1 MDSTEGSGISS
12 RDFREGSSGAASE
25 GASDDPPPPP
35 QIGSSAPEALGEIIS
50 LREWLDR
57 PERSVDVFECLHIFR
72 QIVDTVNLAH
82 SQGIVVYN
90 VRPSCFA
97 LLPFNRVSFVESAS
111 CSILGSIEKIEELE
125 AIPLKRILA
134 IELDWY
140 TSPEEAV
147 GASPSFA
154 SDIYRLGVLLFER
167 EMIKGSNLHQDP
179 IINLESISEIL
190 QSDFLNEPRDNLEDH
205 EAAIELKEQIE
216 EQELLLEFL
225 LQLQHRKQ
233 EMANKLHNDISCV
246 SSDIEEVLEQQS
258 ILKKK
263 GILHTETDKDENS
276 SLEKADQ
283 PSAEPPRVDDSGSS
297 SLRKRSRSGL
307 EMHQEQ
313 DAHLEKESLLSKS
326 TRLMKNFKKL
336 EAAYFSTRCRSASLP
351 ARSTGRGSRDWTEMS
366 SVNNPGSKGGQY
378 SGKRCGGI
386 NPFLEGLCRYLSFS
400 KLKVRADLKQGDLLN
415 SSSLVC
421 SLSFDRDKEFFA
433 TAGVNRKIKVFECD
447 MILNEDCDIHYPVV
461 EMSSKSKLSS
471 VCWNSYI
478 KSQIASSD
486 FEGIVQVWDVTRNQ
500 AFIEMKEHER
510 RVWSLDFSQMDPTRL
525 ASGSDDGTGV
535 SIGTIRT
542 KANVCSVQ
550 FPPDSAR
557 SLVIGSA
564 DHNVYC
570 YDLRNTRMPWCTL
583 VGHTKTVSYVR
594 FVDSSTLIS
603 ASTDSTLKLWDLS
616 MSTSRVLDTP
626 VQTFTGHT
634 NVKNFVGLSISDGYI
649 ATGSETNER
658 SQDVQSVSQTKL
670 ITEKSTGQIV
680 IPSLSWI
687 CSFLTENSTGQKPG
701 KVFIYHKA
709 FPMPVLSFK
718 FNSSDPASGQ
728 DSDNVSQF
736 ISSVCW
742 RGGEICE
749 GKVASTGNKGGCLQL
764 MNLDDVNKLV

>member
-1 MDSTEGSGISS
+1 MLNLRHRVLPPHLLLNWSKE
-12 RDFREGSSGAASE
+12 ASFCLWLLH
-25 GASDDPPPPP
+25 
-35 QIGSSAPEALGEIIS
+35 PEPNT
-50 LREWLDR
+50 R
-57 PERSVDVFECLHIFR
+57 P
-72 QIVDTVNLAH
+72 
-82 SQGIVVYN
+82 
-90 VRPSCFA
+90 
-97 LLPFNRVSFVESAS
+97 
-111 CSILGSIEKIEELE
+111 K
-125 AIPLKRILA
+125 
-134 IELDWY
+134 
-140 TSPEEAV
+140 
-147 GASPSFA
+147 
-154 SDIYRLGVLLFER
+154 
-167 EMIKGSNLHQDP
+167 M
-179 IINLESISEIL
+179 SEIL

-205 EAAIELKEQIE
+205 EASIELKEQIE

-233 EMANKLHNDISCV
+233 EMADKLHNDISCL

-263 GILHTETDKDENS
+263 GILCTKTDKDENS

-297 SLRKRSRSGL
+297 SSRKRSRPGL

-313 DAHLEKESLLSKS
+313 DAHLEKESLLSRS

-336 EAAYFSTRCRSASLP
+336 EAAYFSTSCRSASLP

-366 SVNNPGSKGGQY
+366 SVNNPGSKGSHY
-378 SGKRCGGI
+378 NGKRCGGI

-415 SSSLVC
+415 SLSLVC

-471 VCWNSYI
+471 VCWNTYI

-486 FEGIVQVWDVTRNQ
+486 FEGVVQVWDVTRNQ
-500 AFIEMKEHER
+500 AFLEMKEHER

-525 ASGSDDGTGV
+525 ASGSDDGTVKLWNIKQGV

-550 FPPDSAR
+550 FPPDSVR

-616 MSTSRVLDTP
+616 TSTSRVLDTP

-649 ATGSETNER
+649 ARGSETNE
-658 SQDVQSVSQTKL
+658 
-670 ITEKSTGQIV
+670 
-680 IPSLSWI
+680 
-687 CSFLTENSTGQKPG
+687 
-701 KVFIYHKA
+701 VFIYHKA

-742 RGGEICE
+742 RGQSTTL
-749 GKVASTGNKGGCLQL
+749 VAANSTGNI
-764 MNLDDVNKLV
+764 KLFDMV